1 MRVRDVI
8 KRLEDDGWSV
18 VGQRGSHRQFKHNSK
33 PGLVTLAGKPRD
45 DLAPGTLNSVLKQAG
60 LKPLKYLV
68 VIEKTS
74 TGYSAY
80 SPDLPGCIAT
90 ADTKDD
96 VQREMQDAV
105 AFHLDGLRQEGMPIP
120 EPHSTS
126 SYVDVPA

>member
-1 MRVRDVI
+1 M
-8 KRLEDDGWSV
+8 
-18 VGQRGSHRQFKHNSK
+18 
-33 PGLVTLAGKPRD
+33 
-45 DLAPGTLNSVLKQAG
+45 
-60 LKPLKYLV
+60 KYLV

-80 SPDLPGCIAT
+80 FPDLPGCIAT

-105 AFHLDGLRQEGMPIP
+105 AFHLDGLRQEGKPIP

-126 SYVDVPA
+126 SYVDVPQ